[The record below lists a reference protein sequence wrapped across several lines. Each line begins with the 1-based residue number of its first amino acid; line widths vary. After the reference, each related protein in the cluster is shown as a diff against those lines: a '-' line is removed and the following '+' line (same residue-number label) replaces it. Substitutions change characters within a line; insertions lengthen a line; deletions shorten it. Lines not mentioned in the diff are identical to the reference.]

1 MKRGKNRRIEAC
13 PVFMR
18 WQVNCLQCGITF
30 YVDTEPETTKEDIL
44 KLEFLKCESHPLG
57 NKVLT
62 LA

>member
-1 MKRGKNRRIEAC
+1 MKNMNIEAN

-30 YVDTEPETTKEDIL
+30 YIDTEPETTKEDIL
-44 KLEFLKCESHPLG
+44 ELEFLKCESHPLED
-57 NKVLT
+57 KVLA